1 MKEKAIEYL
10 MQNPILHMG
19 MIEPI
24 RSGSADILYADFD
37 GVLIK
42 ELKSKAYMISVT
54 SYEKGHELLNLI
66 PKCSLIAVHQK
77 YMVEYILNKFQLTE
91 QLECFQAVYTG
102 TAKHEIKEEIEV
114 KPLEENQIEVI
125 LEHYDKLSVDEI
137 KELLRN
143 KSLFGGY
150 KDGKLIGFIGTHL
163 EGSMGLLE
171 IFPQYRRLGYG
182 EIIESYM
189 INMLIDKDLV
199 PFAQIEVNNE
209 KSIGLQKKLG
219 LTISEDRLY
228 WIF

>member
-10 MQNPILHMG
+10 MQNPILHIG

-24 RSGSADILYADFD
+24 RRGSADILYADFD

-54 SYEKGHELLNLI
+54 SYEKGQELLNLI

-77 YMVEYILNKFQLTE
+77 YMVEYILNKFKLTKRF
-91 QLECFQAVYTG
+91 ECFQTVYTG
-102 TAKHEIKEEIEV
+102 KTKREIKEELEV

-125 LEHYDKLSVDEI
+125 LEHYDKLSMDEI

-150 KDGKLIGFIGTHL
+150 KEGNLIGFIGTHL

-182 EIIESYM
+182 EVLESYM
-189 INMLIDKDLV
+189 INLLIDKGLV

-219 LTISEDRLY
+219 FTISEDRLY